1 MNGVLMRGPSRTV
14 DAPIQRPI
22 CNKIQKKEKYYE
34 KMIEKTVDP
43 LTYDLHLNHV
53 PFEFEVVER

>member
-1 MNGVLMRGPSRTV
+1 MP
-14 DAPIQRPI
+14 PFQRPI

-34 KMIEKTVDP
+34 KMIEKNDP